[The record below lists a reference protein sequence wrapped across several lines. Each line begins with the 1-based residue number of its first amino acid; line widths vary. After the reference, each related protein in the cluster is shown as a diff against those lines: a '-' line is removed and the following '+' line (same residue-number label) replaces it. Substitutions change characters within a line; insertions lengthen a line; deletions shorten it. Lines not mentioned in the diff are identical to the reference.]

1 MTLVFST
8 LSSTTASVPKV
19 FGLRDHI
26 PKVKIRLQ
34 KNLKKVLLS
43 GTDLKRKFHIGNDI
57 KIFKGRKSVKFNCL
71 GVAKRK
77 TFKKPVLL
85 ASLRSQAGLIGLD
98 EHKYRGDI
106 HIVTSAKAGRCDVVQ
121 ETNMENYI
129 SGLLAKEM
137 NAVWPVEALKAQAV
151 AARTYALQK
160 MESGHT
166 RIKAGYETYFDLE
179 SSEKHQVGGS
189 FLDTNENT
197 DQASWDTKG
206 EVLTTK
212 GNHKITPI
220 FFHAKCGG
228 QTLTPDQV
236 WQNKVKGYKSV
247 DCPFCYSHGKKDY
260 HQAIDK
266 VRFQKFL
273 SWSID
278 KGFLDK
284 RITLD
289 LDRTIRVVPHNIFSR
304 SIRIYLGDTIV
315 KLKKSNFRRYF
326 GRVLFPSNNFKISV
340 NNNKLRVFGQGLGH
354 GVGLCQLGALDLA
367 KKGWDY
373 KRILAHYFPEHE
385 LKKFY

>member
-1 MTLVFST
+1 
-8 LSSTTASVPKV
+8 
-19 FGLRDHI
+19 
-26 PKVKIRLQ
+26 
-34 KNLKKVLLS
+34 
-43 GTDLKRKFHIGNDI
+43 
-57 KIFKGRKSVKFNCL
+57 
-71 GVAKRK
+71 
-77 TFKKPVLL
+77 
-85 ASLRSQAGLIGLD
+85 
-98 EHKYRGDI
+98 
-106 HIVTSAKAGRCDVVQ
+106 
-121 ETNMENYI
+121 
-129 SGLLAKEM
+129 
-137 NAVWPVEALKAQAV
+137 
-151 AARTYALQK
+151 
-160 MESGHT
+160 
-166 RIKAGYETYFDLE
+166 
-179 SSEKHQVGGS
+179 
-189 FLDTNENT
+189 
-197 DQASWDTKG
+197 
-206 EVLTTK
+206 
-212 GNHKITPI
+212 
-220 FFHAKCGG
+220 
-228 QTLTPDQV
+228 
-236 WQNKVKGYKSV
+236 
-247 DCPFCYSHGKKDY
+247 SHGKKDY